1 MRGVDVGSAEEESV
15 CRMQHAHDLHLAP
28 LPRQVAYILAVN
40 PNILITTGGTC
51 TAQQNCLPEVCGW
64 NCFCEQG
71 LKGMQ

>member
-1 MRGVDVGSAEEESV
+1 M
-15 CRMQHAHDLHLAP
+15 CCIQCTHDRRPALCS
-28 LPRQVAYILAVN
+28 RQVAYILAVN

-71 LKGMQ
+71 WKGDAVF